1 MARLIVKNIG
11 PIKDVDI
18 ELKKVNVFMGPQ
30 SCGKSTLAKI
40 ISFCSWLEKQK
51 FIGEDPSELLRFHP
65 CRTLQQYH
73 KLTGSYF
80 DETSSIL
87 YIGDNIVYSYNNDE
101 KDARH
106 QVPEDIV
113 KGMRLYGD
121 KECIYIGSKTIY
133 PKVIYIPAERN
144 LVAAIPNL
152 SKYAEGNDSVMD
164 TIYNWYDAMRN
175 YVAKSPVDVLGLGV
189 RLQWNKTTGN
199 VLTLS
204 DGKEISLQQASSGLQ
219 SVVPLVA
226 LVEWLSK
233 GIYETDKAISVEQR
247 DLIQQVLA
255 EYFHASQQ
263 DDKADMKERL
273 DKLIG
278 MARGMSYTH
287 TQFIVEEPEQN
298 LFPETQCELL
308 YYLLSSLNHGKNH
321 RMVITTHSP
330 YILYALNNCL
340 LRMMVKDQMPAD
352 EQMVIGCRNV
362 DIDPHDV
369 AVWEIENG
377 RMKVYD
383 GGQTNRSI
391 QDEDG
396 LIRKNYFNN
405 VMRKVMSDF
414 NTMLT
419 YKD

>member
-1 MARLIVKNIG
+1 M
-11 PIKDVDI
+11 
-18 ELKKVNVFMGPQ
+18 
-30 SCGKSTLAKI
+30 AKI

-87 YIGDNIVYSYNNDE
+87 YIDDNIVYSYNNDE
-101 KDARH
+101 KNARH

-121 KECIYIGSKTIY
+121 KGCIYIGSKTIY

-152 SKYAEGNDSVMD
+152 SKYAEGNDSIMD

-287 TQFIVEEPEQN
+287 
-298 LFPETQCELL
+298 
-308 YYLLSSLNHGKNH
+308 SSSWK
-321 RMVITTHSP
+321 
-330 YILYALNNCL
+330 
-340 LRMMVKDQMPAD
+340 
-352 EQMVIGCRNV
+352 
-362 DIDPHDV
+362 
-369 AVWEIENG
+369 
-377 RMKVYD
+377 
-383 GGQTNRSI
+383 NRSKTCFRRLSVSCFTI
-391 QDEDG
+391 CCH
-396 LIRKNYFNN
+396 R
-405 VMRKVMSDF
+405 S
-414 NTMLT
+414 TMGRITVWLSLRIAPI
-419 YKD
+419 YSMH